1 MFTVRTTPNKSK
13 AEPASSK
20 SANAKPPDIAS
31 ASVPDTLVAL
41 HVNPDTGLTRAE
53 VDVRRKEHGYNEV
66 AEKRGHPVLKFLRK
80 FWGISAWMLELIM
93 VLSAVLGKYSDLVV
107 VGALLVIN
115 AVLSFMQERRAAG
128 VVEALRRRLQVNARV
143 RRESSWQVIPARE
156 LVPGDIVRVRPGD
169 IIPAD
174 VKLLTGALTVDQSAL
189 TGESKDADKAPR
201 EVLSSGSVVRRG
213 EGNGVVMLTGAKT
226 YFGRTTE
233 LVQEA
238 RPKLHIEAVVA
249 KVVRWLFVIVG
260 ALLCVVIVLSLIRN
274 APLLEMV
281 SLMLVLLMSAVPVA
295 LPVMFTVSM
304 AVGSKELA
312 KLGVL
317 VTRLSAAEDAATMDV
332 LCVDKTGTI
341 TMNHLAVTG
350 VIPLEHATEADV
362 LFAGA
367 LASQEAN
374 QDPIDLAFLAAAKE
388 RHVFDNVPK
397 VAPVSFAPFDA
408 KNRRTEAVVEQNG
421 QRLRVM
427 KGAVRTVAEAC
438 GLQPPAIEALGAR
451 VNESAAK
458 GYRTLA
464 VARGPET
471 GAPALVGLVTLY
483 DPPRPDAKE
492 LIATLHDL
500 GVPVKMLTGDALPVA
515 REIARGVGLPNIRR
529 VADLKAAGAQAGNE
543 AVDLLAGADG
553 FAEVYPEDKYIV
565 VQHLQ
570 AAGHVT
576 GMTGDGVNDAPALRQ
591 AEVGIAVSTAT
602 DVAKGAASVVLTE
615 PGLTNIV
622 ALVEQ
627 GRTIYQ
633 RILTWI
639 INKISRT
646 ILKAAFVAI
655 AFVVTGKFVV
665 SAFAMLLLVFMTDF
679 AKIALATDNVRPSKK
694 PETWNIGGFI
704 IVSVVLGVAMVA
716 EALLF
721 LWIGWSLFGLATN
734 NNALYTFSF
743 LMLLYLAVFS
753 VVSARERR
761 WFWSTMPSK
770 TLMASLIADALAGT
784 VLTRVG
790 LPGLMPLPWSQTLVI
805 FAYAMVSCL
814 IVNDA
819 VKVLMIKWRVPNAV
833 ATKPVDVTSQI
844 AKRAYE
850 LYEQRGRQDGRAV
863 QDWEKAEREIRKLEA
878 KAKSKPEAK
887 PEAKSEAKAEP
898 KPDAKAEAKPDV
910 KAEPKPE
917 AKAEPKPE
925 AKAEPKPEVKAEPKP
940 EPKAKIPPDLTPQI
954 VKRVHKLYEELGRE
968 DVRAVQGW
976 EKTEREIRKDEPKAE
991 SKPEVK
997 AETKPEN
1004 KVEAKPETKV
1014 EPKPEA
1020 KVDLKPETKAEPKPQ
1035 VKTESKS
1042 KAKEESKPEAKTDPK
1057 TQSKP
1062 EPEPKAETEAK
1073 PTVEPKPEAK
1083 EVQPETKTEP
1093 PSDVSPQIVKRVH
1106 ELYEELG
1113 REEVQAVED
1122 WEKAERENRKD
1133 EAKAE
1138 TKPEAKAEPKAE
1150 AKAEPEPHK

>member
-1 MFTVRTTPNKSK
+1 MPTTSEKPHARPAASK
-13 AEPASSK
+13 P
-20 SANAKPPDIAS
+20 ANAKPPDIAT
-31 ASVPDTLVAL
+31 ASVPDTLAAL
-41 HVNPDTGLTRAE
+41 HVNPDAGLTSS
-53 VDVRRKEHGYNEV
+53 DVEARRKEHGYNEV
-66 AEKRGHPVLKFLRK
+66 AEQKGHPVLKFIKK

-93 VLSAVLGKYSDLVV
+93 VLSVVLGKYSDLVV

-115 AVLSFMQERRAAG
+115 AVLSFLQERRAAG
-128 VVEALRRRLQVNARV
+128 VVAALRRRLQVSARV
-143 RRESSWQVIPARE
+143 RRDANWKVIPARD

-174 VKLLTGALTVDQSAL
+174 VKLLSGDLSVDQSAL
-189 TGESKDADKAPR
+189 TGESKDANKAPG

-213 EGNGVVMLTGAKT
+213 EGNGVVMLTGTKT

-233 LVQEA
+233 LVQQA

-260 ALLCVVIVLSLIRN
+260 VLIALVVVLSLVRG

-281 SLMLVLLMSAVPVA
+281 PLMLVLLMSAVPVA

-304 AVGSKELA
+304 AVGSRELA
-312 KLGVL
+312 KSGVL

-341 TMNHLAVTG
+341 TMNQLAVTG
-350 VIPLEHATEADV
+350 VIPLEQAKEADV

-374 QDPIDLAFLAAAKE
+374 QDPIDLAFLSAAKAH
-388 RHVFDNVPK
+388 HVFEGVPA
-397 VAPVSFAPFDA
+397 VTPVSFAPFEA

-421 QRLRVM
+421 QRLHVM

-438 GLQPPAIEALGAR
+438 GIQPPAIEALEAR
-451 VNESAAK
+451 VSESASK

-464 VARGPET
+464 VARGPESGT
-471 GAPALVGLVTLY
+471 PVLLGLVTLY
-483 DPPRPDAKE
+483 DPLRPDAKQ
-492 LIATLHDL
+492 LIAELGDL

-515 REIARGVGLPNIRR
+515 REIGQGVGLANIRR
-529 VADLKAAGAQAGNE
+529 VADLKAASAQAGNK

-665 SAFAMLLLVFMTDF
+665 SALAMLLLVFMTDF
-679 AKIALATDNVRPSKK
+679 AKISLATDNVRPSRK
-694 PETWNIGGFI
+694 PESWNIGGYI
-704 IVSVVLGVAMVA
+704 TVSVVLGVAMVA

-721 LWIGWSLFGLATN
+721 LWIAWSHFGLAAHT
-734 NNALYTFSF
+734 NALTTFSF
-743 LMLLYLAVFS
+743 LLLLYFAVFS
-753 VVSARERR
+753 IVSARERHS
-761 WFWSTMPSK
+761 FWSTLPSK
-770 TLMASLIADALAGT
+770 TFMSALLADALVGT
-784 VLTRVG
+784 VLTYMG
-790 LPGLMPLPWSQTLVI
+790 LPGLTPLPWWQALTIFVYALV
-805 FAYAMVSCL
+805 ACL
-814 IVNDA
+814 GVNDA
-819 VKVLMIKWRVPNAV
+819 LKVAMIKWRILNAV
-833 ATKPVDVTSQI
+833 AKKPLDLTPLI
-844 AKRAYE
+844 ATRAYE

-863 QDWEKAEREIRKLEA
+863 QDWEQAEREIRK
-878 KAKSKPEAK
+878 K
-887 PEAKSEAKAEP
+887 
-898 KPDAKAEAKPDV
+898 
-910 KAEPKPE
+910 
-917 AKAEPKPE
+917 
-925 AKAEPKPEVKAEPKP
+925 
-940 EPKAKIPPDLTPQI
+940 
-954 VKRVHKLYEELGRE
+954 
-968 DVRAVQGW
+968 
-976 EKTEREIRKDEPKAE
+976 
-991 SKPEVK
+991 
-997 AETKPEN
+997 
-1004 KVEAKPETKV
+1004 
-1014 EPKPEA
+1014 
-1020 KVDLKPETKAEPKPQ
+1020 
-1035 VKTESKS
+1035 
-1042 KAKEESKPEAKTDPK
+1042 
-1057 TQSKP
+1057 
-1062 EPEPKAETEAK
+1062 
-1073 PTVEPKPEAK
+1073 
-1083 EVQPETKTEP
+1083 
-1093 PSDVSPQIVKRVH
+1093 
-1106 ELYEELG
+1106 
-1113 REEVQAVED
+1113 
-1122 WEKAERENRKD
+1122 
-1133 EAKAE
+1133 
-1138 TKPEAKAEPKAE
+1138 
-1150 AKAEPEPHK
+1150 